1 MVRKGQQS
9 DPAPPQK
16 PWLRRCLGA
25 GAYPYLARWLD
36 PSRQYSQVA
45 YAGLLPKLVPDGAS
59 WLDAGCGHQVFKLN
73 SMREE
78 VEIVARTGRAVGCDR
93 SWEAIRAHRSL
104 KAGVCAD
111 LDRLPFSSEAF
122 HVVTLNYVAEH
133 LEHPE
138 TAFKEMARVL
148 RPGGVLIVVT
158 PNALGY
164 FARLTRGGRRILPE
178 FLVRKF
184 ILLREFRSAE
194 DVFPTFYRANTKD
207 DLLRHM
213 AAAGLAEEE
222 FRMLRDPAIFN
233 FIAPLA
239 ALELM
244 VMRLLSW
251 AGFKNLAGGT
261 IIGVYRRGNSPPAR
275 PENKAG
281 EAISARA
288 MRSPE
293 VQVP

>member
-1 MVRKGQQS
+1 M
-9 DPAPPQK
+9 PPRK

-45 YAGLLPKLVPDGAS
+45 YAGLLPRLVPDGAS

-78 VEIVARTGRAVGCDR
+78 AEIVARTGRAVGCDR
-93 SWEAIRAHRSL
+93 SWEAVRAHRSL
-104 KAGVCAD
+104 KARVCAD
-111 LDRLPFSSEAF
+111 LDRLPFASGAF
-122 HVVTLNYVAEH
+122 HVVSLNYVAEH

-138 TAFKEMARVL
+138 TAFKEIARVL

-164 FARLTRGGRRILPE
+164 FVRLTRVGRWILPE
-178 FLVRKF
+178 SFVRKF

-194 DVFPTFYRANTKD
+194 DIFPTFYRANTRS

-213 AAAGLAEEE
+213 AGAGLAEEE
-222 FRMLRDPAIFN
+222 FRMVRDPAIFN
-233 FIAPLA
+233 FVAPLA
-239 ALELM
+239 ALEL
-244 VMRLLSW
+244 VLVRLLSW
-251 AGFKNLAGGT
+251 FGLKDVAGGT
-261 IIGVYRRGNSPPAR
+261 IIGVYRRSNAPAVR
-275 PENKAG
+275 RENGA
-281 EAISARA
+281 SAA
-288 MRSPE
+288 MNASVVRRPE